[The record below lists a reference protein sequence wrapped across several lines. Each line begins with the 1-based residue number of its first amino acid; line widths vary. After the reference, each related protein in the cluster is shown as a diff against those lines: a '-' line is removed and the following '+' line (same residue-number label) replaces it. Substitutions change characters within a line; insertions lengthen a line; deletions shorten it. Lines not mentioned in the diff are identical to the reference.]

1 MLLSDR
7 IRDFLGSA
15 RARANRRRGAR
26 LAIGLVAVFVTA
38 VSVIHAPAA
47 RAILEAH
54 EIAIA
59 ADIDQSPAIDDCL
72 ECGKCVRDVSC
83 TMQGIV
89 DDAALAPLAA
99 KWAWNGATAER
110 GPGRATAPPVR
121 PPVTGFERSR
131 EPS

>member
-1 MLLSDR
+1 MLLSDL
-7 IRDFLGSA
+7 IRGFLGSA
-15 RARANRRRGAR
+15 RARACRRRDAR
-26 LAIGLVAVFVTA
+26 LVVGLVAVFVIA

-47 RAILEAH
+47 RAILDAH
-54 EIAIA
+54 EIGIQ
-59 ADIDQSPAIDDCL
+59 ADIDQSPGIHDCL
-72 ECGKCVRDVSC
+72 ECGECVRDVRC
-83 TMQGIV
+83 TGQGIV

-110 GPGRATAPPVR
+110 GPGRATAPPLR